1 MSCTCKIFNTDAT
14 IGSTFV
20 LQFRLKDDT
29 GEVIDITDYRVKMT
43 AKSKAGVALFTADSD
58 EDDGTLTLDAED
70 GATISVL
77 VPEATAPQVADYD
90 ILLSEDDVIIP
101 IIRGTIKLLS
111 QITDLTP

>member
-43 AKSKAGVALFTADSD
+43 AKSKAGVALFTADTY
-58 EDDGTLTLDAED
+58 EEDGTVTLDAED
-70 GATISVL
+70 GATITVL

-90 ILLSEDDVIIP
+90 ILIAEAGVITP
-101 IIRGTIKLLS
+101 IIRGAINLLP